1 MNTINFYLTL
11 SFLILN
17 FYNSNA
23 QEVLTKVNGGT
34 SWQTPTDE
42 NGIYSGSGAIP
53 SGGVVITG
61 GTNTMDITTTVV
73 DGFSLDGTTLSIDG
87 ANDRV
92 GIGTNLPTSSLHL
105 GGSMAVPTRHFN
117 SVSGTTTTT
126 LDEADYFLTISGQN
140 STVNLPSASS
150 CPGRIYIVSHL
161 TSGRTFTYN
170 TAISQPPGVTT
181 NTTFSGMT
189 MIISNGN
196 NWYQLP

>member
-17 FYNSNA
+17 FYHSNA

-73 DGFSLDGTTLSIDG
+73 DGFSVDGTTLSIDG

-105 GGSMAVPTRHFN
+105 VGSMAVPTRHFN

>member
-1 MNTINFYLTL
+1 
-11 SFLILN
+11 
-17 FYNSNA
+17 
-23 QEVLTKVNGGT
+23 
-34 SWQTPTDE
+34 
-42 NGIYSGSGAIP
+42 
-53 SGGVVITG
+53 
-61 GTNTMDITTTVV
+61 MDITTTVV
-73 DGFSLDGTTLSIDG
+73 DGFSVDGTTLSIDG

-105 GGSMAVPTRHFN
+105 VGSMAVPTRHFN